1 MKKIFL
7 ILVIITGLFGCASF
21 ESAMSDFNVA
31 LSDMESSNSEGVY
44 FNPMIE
50 FSIFYATHMLFIGYG
65 FEDDNFKEGQGVTWK
80 VSNVNNK
87 EEITVKRALLKNMGN
102 DNSWWYL
109 SSNTDGK
116 DQSYEMLID
125 DDMNILK
132 VRYIDSESNE
142 IKELNLEESK
152 DSSSETG
159 EEAEKMDSDY
169 YGEYSVGKETVKTK
183 AGSFK
188 TEHIVIED
196 DETDNTDFKHEY
208 WLTDKVPG
216 TCVKYIY
223 NNISENE
230 TITGEVIDIR
240 GGYKT
245 QLESY

>member
-7 ILVIITGLFGCASF
+7 ILVIITSLFGCATF
-21 ESAMSDFNVA
+21 KTAMSDFNTAV
-31 LSDMESSNSEGVY
+31 SDIGTSKSDGIY
-44 FNPMIE
+44 FNPMME
-50 FSIFYATHMLFIGYG
+50 FSIFYATHMLLIGYG

-87 EEITVKRALLKNMGN
+87 EEITVTRALLKDMGN
-102 DNSWWYL
+102 NSSWWYL
-109 SSNTDGK
+109 SSNTEGK
-116 DQSYEMLID
+116 DQYYEMLID

-132 VRYIDSESNE
+132 VRYKDSENNTIQE
-142 IKELNLEESK
+142 IIPEQTEET
-152 DSSSETG
+152 SSETG
-159 EEAEKMDSDY
+159 DETGKMSQES
-169 YGEYSVGKETVKTK
+169 YGEYSVGKETIKTK

-188 TEHIVIED
+188 AEHLVIED
-196 DETDNTDFKHEY
+196 DESDDNDFKHEY

-230 TITGEVIDIR
+230 TMTGEVIDIR